1 MCPGTTGVTKEKFQS
16 RSVAGGSL
24 GLREEV
30 REGKKKLSFSINFL
44 TPASSHQS
52 SKMLSSMIITVFR
65 LRLQARNII
74 KSQ

>member
-1 MCPGTTGVTKEKFQS
+1 MGPGTTGVMKEKFQP

-30 REGKKKLSFSINFL
+30 REGKKLSFSINFL

-52 SKMLSSMIITVFR
+52 SKMLSSMIIIVFQP
-65 LRLQARNII
+65 RLQAHNT
-74 KSQ
+74 